1 MKKAGFLIVVLA
13 VLVFTAPAAPAA
25 EQPFK
30 LAYVDMQKALNY
42 CEAGKEAKKQM
53 TQEVERI
60 QKIFAAK
67 QKEVEKIKED
77 LEKRG
82 AVMNEAARKEKER
95 DYQAKLRDLQRMQ
108 RDSEDEIRAKDR
120 ELTEKILKK
129 LADIIRKLGEER
141 RYTMVVEKNQPAV
154 IYIAAGL
161 DITEEVIKI
170 MDQKK

>member
-1 MKKAGFLIVVLA
+1 MKRAGFAVVVLA
-13 VLVFTAPAAPAA
+13 GLIFIASAAMGA
-25 EQPFK
+25 EQFK
-30 LAYVDMQKALNY
+30 FAYVDMQKALNY

-53 TQEVERI
+53 TQEVEKL

-67 QKEVEKIKED
+67 QKELEKLKED

-82 AVMNEAARKEKER
+82 SVMSDAVRKDKER
-95 DYQAKLRDLQRMQ
+95 DYQTKMRDMQRMQ

-129 LADIIRKLGEER
+129 LAEIIRKLGEER
-141 RYTMVVEKNQPAV
+141 HYTMVVEKNQPAV
-154 IYIAAGL
+154 IYVAGSL

-170 MDQKK
+170 MDQRK